1 LITTPPGMRVLCLS
15 GVSGPAWTGSGT
27 RSFPSVQRSP
37 KAETRRYE
45 QAFSSVASTS
55 IPVRNTSLASRHS
68 GSSRTRLGATMTT
81 EHLAEELGALSPH
94 DRVTCRFHQRS
105 LHECVASPLHA
116 IPVTGH
122 RWCPTCQCTVNVAV
136 DVLAGSV
143 WLACRSCGRFP
154 DTLANRQIIRS
165 CRGSMNAVRQGL
177 DQPRCVEIVS
187 DVRGPA

>member
-1 LITTPPGMRVLCLS
+1 LITTPPGMRLVRLS

-27 RSFPSVQRSP
+27 RNFPNVQRSP

-81 EHLAEELGALSPH
+81 EHLAEEQGAPPPH

-105 LHECVASPLHA
+105 LHERVASPLHA

-122 RWCPTCQCTVNVAV
+122 RRCPTGQCTVNVAV

-143 WLACRSCGRFP
+143 RLACPSCGRFP
-154 DTLANRQIIRS
+154 DIRS

-187 DVRGPA
+187 DVRGAA